1 MNTLVLL
8 AVSFGTAVMLTGL
21 LRTAALHI
29 GFLDKPV
36 ARSSHSIPIPIGGGL
51 AVVLPI
57 FIASATVFYT
67 GQLEKGF
74 FLSLF
79 GAYAVAAVGLID
91 DLKNVH
97 AIWRIPLHFGAAFW
111 SLFWLGEIPALD
123 FGLFTILNQSVLI
136 PLALLALVWLTNL
149 FNFMDGIDGL
159 AGSELF
165 FVTGFSLAAGISG
178 MDSGRSELLTVACAS
193 TAGFLVW
200 NWHPARIFMGDVG
213 SSFAGFFIGL
223 MALFTVQAGVMTYW
237 TWLILLAT
245 FAVDATLTLACR
257 FWRGDRWF
265 EGHNTHAYQHAARK
279 FQSHSKVTIATILI
293 NVCWLTPLALVS
305 VLYPGLGGLFSLI
318 AVVPLA
324 MLALCLGAGR
334 PSRDRR

>member
-36 ARSSHSIPIPIGGGL
+36 ARSSHSIPTPIGGGL
-51 AVVLPI
+51 ALVLPVFVASTFI
-57 FIASATVFYT
+57 FYA
-67 GQLEKGF
+67 GQLEKGL

-79 GAYAVAAVGLID
+79 GAYAVAIVGLID

-97 AIWRIPLHFGAAFW
+97 AMWRIPLHFGAALW
-111 SLFWLGEIPALD
+111 SLFWLGEVPALD
-123 FGLFTILNQSVLI
+123 FGFFTLLNQSVLFV
-136 PLALLALVWLTNL
+136 LALVALVWLTNL

-159 AGSELF
+159 AGAELL
-165 FVTGFSLAAGISG
+165 FVTGFSLVTGISG
-178 MDSGRSELLTVACAS
+178 IESGGSVLFTVACAS
-193 TAGFLVW
+193 AAGFLVW

-279 FQSHSKVTIATILI
+279 FQSHRKVTIATILV
-293 NVCWLTPLALVS
+293 NLCWLTPLAIAS
-305 VLYPGLGGLFSLI
+305 VLYPSLGGLFSLI
-318 AVVPLA
+318 AVAPLA
-324 MLALCLGAGR
+324 MLTVGLGAGR
-334 PSRDRR
+334 P